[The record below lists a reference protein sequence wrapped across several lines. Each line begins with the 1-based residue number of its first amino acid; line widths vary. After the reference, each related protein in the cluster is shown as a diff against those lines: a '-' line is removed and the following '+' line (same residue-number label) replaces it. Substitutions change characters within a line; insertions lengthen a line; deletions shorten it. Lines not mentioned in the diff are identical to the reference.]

1 MEEAMKASFQL
12 SQLIEF
18 YEQRVHSFSFFLSFS
33 VVAAGLAGGTSPMDK
48 LLSCKDAEKQEAILN
63 L

>member
-48 LLSCKDAEKQEAILN
+48 LLS
-63 L
+63 